1 VLDDKGQSLNR
12 GLRSDDYCKFFAVND
27 IFQGWLG
34 NCFHVGAMMALT
46 KNQDLLE
53 KIIPSDNALKSN
65 MALGAYHFRF
75 WKLGSWFDVVID
87 DFLPTNNTNQ
97 LLFSHNNKYPNEFW
111 MALFEKSFAK

>member
-1 VLDDKGQSLNR
+1 
-12 GLRSDDYCKFFAVND
+12 
-27 IFQGWLG
+27 
-34 NCFHVGAMMALT
+34 MMALT

-53 KIIPSDNALKSN
+53 KIIPPDNALKSN

-75 WKLGSWFDVVID
+75 WKLGSWYDVVID
-87 DFLPTNNTNQ
+87 DFLPANNTNQ